1 MAHDPLDVH
10 AEEVQREAARDRAKF
25 ASHTEAEDTKW
36 LMSSKRGRRIMRRLL
51 DRAGVW
57 QLSFN
62 TNALTMAFAEG
73 RRNEGLAL
81 LARITE
87 HCPDRYT
94 EMLKE
99 RTEHE

>member
-1 MAHDPLDVH
+1 MTHDPLDIDGQ
-10 AEEVQREAARDRAKF
+10 ERAK
-25 ASHTEAEDTKW
+25 AEAQKQARIAHAIESEDIKW
-36 LMSSKRGRRIMRRLL
+36 LMQSKRGRRIVRRIL

-81 LARITE
+81 LATITK
-87 HCPDRYT
+87 HCPERYT
-94 EMLKE
+94 ELLME
-99 RTEHE
+99 RTENE

>member
-1 MAHDPLDVH
+1 MAHDPLDVR
-10 AEEVQREAARDRAKF
+10 AEEAHREAAKDRVKF
-25 ASHTEAEDTKW
+25 AAQLEAEDIKW
-36 LMSSKRGRRIMRRLL
+36 LMSSKKGRRIMRRLL

-87 HCPDRYT
+87 HCPARYT
-94 EMLKE
+94 EMLTE
-99 RTEHE
+99 RTDHE